1 MENSELYGEDP
12 HEVTSLAVR
21 LYSKD
26 HANGDLEKYQE
37 LKAKF
42 SLLAATSQVI
52 PPEYLERAAAAIRA
66 NREEIAGRNSKK
78 RALAI
83 IVAGLAV
90 VIGGL
95 TYYMLSKHGV
105 LMTVPVH
112 PGNTTK

>member
-1 MENSELYGEDP
+1 MDNSELYGEDP

-26 HANGDLEKYQE
+26 HADGDLEKYQE

-66 NREEIAGRNSKK
+66 NREEMAGKNKK
-78 RALAI
+78 NQAVTI
-83 IVAGLAV
+83 IVVGLSVVVAGL
-90 VIGGL
+90 
-95 TYYMLSKHGV
+95 TWFMLAKHGV
-105 LMTVPVH
+105 LMTVPSH
-112 PGNTTK
+112 